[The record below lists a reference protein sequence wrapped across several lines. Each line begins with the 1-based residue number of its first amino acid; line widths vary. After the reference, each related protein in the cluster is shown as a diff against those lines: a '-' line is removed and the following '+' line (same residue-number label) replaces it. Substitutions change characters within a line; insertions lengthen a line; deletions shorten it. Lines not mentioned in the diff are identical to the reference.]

1 MLEKIIL
8 RNKKDDSWRI
18 FSSPLEVLCTHDL
31 NQVKDVLNEVQN
43 KVEKKKLIAAG
54 YLSYEAAPAF
64 DNAYSV
70 NEKGSLPLIC
80 FGLFKDYKIEKTLE
94 SQKLK
99 SAEAIEWEITTDRT
113 LYENHLKYIKD
124 QIKLGNTYQVNY
136 TLRKHSKTIT
146 NPYGFFLEKAQDA
159 PYAAFFDSDEHTI
172 ISMSP
177 ELFFKL
183 SGKSLIC
190 KPMKGTSKRGKTLHE
205 DIALME
211 ELKNSEKDKAEN
223 IMITDMLRNDMG
235 KISDTGS
242 VKVLSEFDIEKYP
255 TVWQM
260 TSSIESQTSASI
272 TGIFEALFP
281 CASVTGAPK
290 VSSMKIISEI
300 EDQPRE
306 IYTGAIGYIAPNN
319 EAQFSVP
326 IRTILSDKKACRS
339 VYGTGSGIVW
349 DSEVQKEWDEC
360 QNKSAI
366 LSANSQNFELFETM
380 RWDSSKRIFL
390 EKLHLDR
397 LKDSAEFY
405 NFKFHREKIN
415 DKLQDYL
422 KNPESESEKI
432 IRLFLAKDGEIRL
445 TSSAYKEQNKDK
457 SHYISLANR
466 PVNSEDLS
474 LYHKT
479 TNRSVYENAIGE
491 NQDCDDILL
500 WNEAGNITES
510 TISNV
515 IFKKDSEY
523 YTPPVSCG
531 LLSGTYRT
539 HLISQGHLKVR
550 IIPKAEIT
558 LYSEIYLINSVR
570 GKYPVKLI

>member
-18 FSSPLEVLCTHDL
+18 FSSPLEVLYTHDL
-31 NQVKDVLNEVQN
+31 NHVKDVLNEVQN

-94 SQKLK
+94 SQKLE
-99 SAEAIEWEITTDRT
+99 SAEVIEWEITTDRA

-136 TLRKHSKTIT
+136 TLRKHSNTIS
-146 NPYGFFLEKAQDA
+146 NPYDFFLEKAQDA
-159 PYAAFFDSDEHTI
+159 PYAALIDSDEHAI

-183 SGKSLIC
+183 SGDSLIC

-211 ELKNSEKDKAEN
+211 DLKNSEKDKAEN

-235 KISDTGS
+235 KISNTGS

-260 TSSIESQTSASI
+260 TSSIESKASASI

-300 EDQPRE
+300 EGQPRE

-349 DSEVQKEWDEC
+349 DSESQKEWDEC

-366 LSANSQNFELFETM
+366 LSASSQDFELFETM
-380 RWDSSKRIFL
+380 LWNSSKKIFL

-405 NFKFHREKIN
+405 NYKFHSEKIS

-422 KNPESESEKI
+422 KNMEPESEKV

-445 TSSAYKEQNKDK
+445 TTSAYKEQDKDK
-457 SHYISLANR
+457 PQFISLATR
-466 PVNSEDLS
+466 PVNSEDRS

-491 NQDCDDILL
+491 NPDCDDILL

-531 LLSGTYRT
+531 LLSGTYRA
-539 HLISQGHLKVR
+539 HLISQGHLKER
-550 IIPKAEIT
+550 IIPKAEIN

>member
-8 RNKKDDSWRI
+8 RNKKDDSWSI
-18 FSSPLEVLCTHDL
+18 FSSPLQVLFTHDL

-43 KVEKKKLIAAG
+43 KVEKKNLIAAG

-64 DNAYSV
+64 DNAYCV

-80 FGLFKDYKIEKTLE
+80 FGLFKNYKIEKTLE
-94 SQKLK
+94 SHSLE
-99 SAEAIEWEITTDRT
+99 SAEAIEWAITTDRT
-113 LYENHLKYIKD
+113 LYENYLQYIKD

-136 TLRKHSKTIT
+136 TLRKFTECIS
-146 NPYGFFLEKAQDA
+146 NPYSFFLEKAQDA
-159 PYAAFFDSDEHTI
+159 PYAAYIESNEHTI
-172 ISMSP
+172 ISASP

-183 SGKSLIC
+183 NGESLMC
-190 KPMKGTSKRGKTLHE
+190 KPMKGTSKRGKTLHD

-260 TSSIESQTSASI
+260 TSSIKSQTSTNI

-349 DSEVQKEWDEC
+349 DSESHKEWDEC

-366 LSANSQNFELFETM
+366 LSVNSQNFELFETM
-380 RWDSSKRIFL
+380 RWESSKRIFL

-405 NFKFHREKIN
+405 NFKFHHEKIN

-422 KNPESESEKI
+422 KNLESESERI
-432 IRLFLAKDGEIRL
+432 IRLFLAKDGDIRL
-445 TSSAYKEQNKDK
+445 TTSAYKKQNKDK
-457 SHYISLANR
+457 PQFISFAMR
-466 PVNSEDLS
+466 PINSEDRS

-491 NQDCDDILL
+491 NPVCDDILL
-500 WNEAGNITES
+500 WNEDGNITES

-515 IFKKDSEY
+515 IFKKDSKY
-523 YTPPVSCG
+523 YTPPISCG
-531 LLSGTYRT
+531 LLGGTYRT
-539 HLISQGHLKVR
+539 HLINQGHLEER
-550 IIPKAEIT
+550 IIPKTEIN

>member
-18 FSSPLEVLCTHDL
+18 FSSPLEVLYTHDL
-31 NQVKDVLNEVQN
+31 NHVKDVLNEVQN

-94 SQKLK
+94 SQKLE
-99 SAEAIEWEITTDRT
+99 SPEVIEWEIMTDRT

-136 TLRKHSKTIT
+136 TLRKHSNVIS

-159 PYAAFFDSDEHTI
+159 PYAAFIDSDEHAI

-183 SGKSLIC
+183 SGDSLIC
-190 KPMKGTSKRGKTLHE
+190 KPMKGTSKRGKNLHE

-235 KISDTGS
+235 KISKIGS

-272 TGIFEALFP
+272 AEIFEALFP

-300 EDQPRE
+300 EEQPRE

-349 DSEVQKEWDEC
+349 DSESQKEWDEC

-380 RWDSSKRIFL
+380 RWDSNKRIFL

-405 NFKFHREKIN
+405 NFKFHHEKIN

-422 KNPESESEKI
+422 KNLESESEKI

-457 SHYISLANR
+457 SHYISLAMQ

-531 LLSGTYRT
+531 LLSGTYRA
-539 HLISQGHLKVR
+539 HLISQGHLKER
-550 IIPKAEIT
+550 IIPKAEIN

>member
-18 FSSPLEVLCTHDL
+18 FSSPVEVLYTHDL
-31 NQVKDVLNEVQN
+31 QNVREVLNKVQN
-43 KVEKKKLIAAG
+43 KVEKKNLIAAG

-64 DNAYSV
+64 DSAYCV
-70 NEKGSLPLIC
+70 NKKGSLPLIC
-80 FGLFKDYKIEKTLE
+80 FGLFKDYKTEITLE
-94 SQKLK
+94 SNNHE
-99 SAEAIEWEITTDRT
+99 SAEAIEWEIATNQTH
-113 LYENHLKYIKD
+113 YETHLKYIKD

-136 TLRKHSKTIT
+136 TLRKHSKCIA
-146 NPYGFFLEKAQDA
+146 NPYGFFLEKVQDA
-159 PYAAFFDSDEHTI
+159 PYAAFIESDEHTI
-172 ISMSP
+172 ISTSP

-183 SGKSLIC
+183 SDESLIC
-190 KPMKGTSKRGKTLHE
+190 KPMKGTSKRGRTLKE
-205 DIALME
+205 DIALMK

-260 TSSIESQTSASI
+260 TSSVKSQTRASI
-272 TGIFEALFP
+272 TAIFEALFP

-326 IRTILSDKKACRS
+326 IRTILSNKKIDRS

-349 DSEVQKEWDEC
+349 DSEWEKEWDEC

-366 LSANSQNFELFETM
+366 LSVSHQNFELFETM
-380 RWDSSKRIFL
+380 RWDSNRGIFL
-390 EKLHLDR
+390 EELHLNR
-397 LKDSAEFY
+397 LKDSAEYY
-405 NFKFHREKIN
+405 NFKFSRKKIN
-415 DKLQDYL
+415 DKLHDYL
-422 KNPESESEKI
+422 KNLEPESEKI
-432 IRLFLAKDGEIRL
+432 IRLFLAKDGETRL
-445 TSSAYKEQNKDK
+445 TTSAYKEHNKDK
-457 SHYISLANR
+457 SQLISLAMQ
-466 PVNSEDLS
+466 PVDSDDLS

-479 TNRSVYENAIGE
+479 TIRGIYEDATGE
-491 NQDCDDILL
+491 NPDCDDVLL
-500 WNEAGNITES
+500 WNEDGHITES
-510 TISNV
+510 TISNI

-523 YTPPVSCG
+523 FTPPISCG
-531 LLSGTYRT
+531 LLGGTYRT
-539 HLISQGHLKVR
+539 HLINQGHLVER
-550 IIPKAEIT
+550 IIPKTEIN

>member
-18 FSSPLEVLCTHDL
+18 FSSPVEVLYTHEL
-31 NQVKDVLNEVQN
+31 QNVKEVLNKVQN
-43 KVEKKKLIAAG
+43 KVEKKNLIAAG

-64 DNAYSV
+64 DNAYCV
-70 NEKGSLPLIC
+70 NKKGNLPLIC
-80 FGLFKDYKIEKTLE
+80 FGLFKDYKTEITLE
-94 SQKLK
+94 SNNHE
-99 SAEAIEWEITTDRT
+99 SAEAIEWEIATNQTH
-113 LYENHLKYIKD
+113 YEIHLKYIKD

-136 TLRKHSKTIT
+136 TLRKHSKCIA
-146 NPYGFFLEKAQDA
+146 NPYGFFLEKVQDA
-159 PYAAFFDSDEHTI
+159 PYAAFIESDEHTI
-172 ISMSP
+172 ISTSP

-183 SGKSLIC
+183 SDESLIC
-190 KPMKGTSKRGKTLHE
+190 KPMKGTSKRGRTLKE
-205 DIALME
+205 DIALMK

-260 TSSIESQTSASI
+260 TSSVKSQTRASI
-272 TGIFEALFP
+272 TAIFEALFP

-326 IRTILSDKKACRS
+326 IRTILSNKRIDRS

-349 DSEVQKEWDEC
+349 DSEWEKEWDEC

-366 LSANSQNFELFETM
+366 LSVSHQNFELFETM
-380 RWDSSKRIFL
+380 RWDSNRGIFL
-390 EKLHLDR
+390 EELHLNR

-405 NFKFHREKIN
+405 NFKFSHEKIN
-415 DKLQDYL
+415 DKLHDYL
-422 KNPESESEKI
+422 KNLEPESEKI
-432 IRLFLAKDGEIRL
+432 IRLFLAKDGETRL
-445 TSSAYKEQNKDK
+445 TTSAYKEHNKDK
-457 SHYISLANR
+457 SQLISLAMQ
-466 PVNSEDLS
+466 PVDSDDLS

-479 TNRSVYENAIGE
+479 TIRGIYEDATGE
-491 NQDCDDILL
+491 NPDCDDVLL
-500 WNEAGNITES
+500 WNEDGHITES
-510 TISNV
+510 TISNI

-523 YTPPVSCG
+523 FTPPISCG
-531 LLSGTYRT
+531 LLGGTYRT
-539 HLISQGHLKVR
+539 HLINQGHLVER
-550 IIPKAEIT
+550 IIPKTEIN

>member
-18 FSSPLEVLCTHDL
+18 FSSPVEVLFTHDL
-31 NQVKDVLNEVQN
+31 QNVREVLNKVQN
-43 KVEKKKLIAAG
+43 KVEKKNLIAAG

-64 DNAYSV
+64 DSAYCV
-70 NEKGSLPLIC
+70 NKKGSLPLIC
-80 FGLFKDYKIEKTLE
+80 FGLFKDYKTEITLE
-94 SQKLK
+94 SNNHE
-99 SAEAIEWEITTDRT
+99 SAEAIEWEIATNQTH
-113 LYENHLKYIKD
+113 YEIHLKYIKD

-136 TLRKHSKTIT
+136 TLRKHSKCIA
-146 NPYGFFLEKAQDA
+146 NPYGFFLKKVQDA
-159 PYAAFFDSDEHTI
+159 PYAAFIESDEHTI
-172 ISMSP
+172 ISTSP
-177 ELFFKL
+177 ELFFEL
-183 SGKSLIC
+183 SDESLIC
-190 KPMKGTSKRGKTLHE
+190 KPMKGTSKRGRTLKE
-205 DIALME
+205 DIALMK

-260 TSSIESQTSASI
+260 TSSVKSQTRASI
-272 TGIFEALFP
+272 TAIFEALFP

-326 IRTILSDKKACRS
+326 IRTILSNKKIDRS

-349 DSEVQKEWDEC
+349 DSEWEKEWDEC

-366 LSANSQNFELFETM
+366 LSVSHQNFELFETM
-380 RWDSSKRIFL
+380 RWDSNRGIFL
-390 EKLHLDR
+390 EELHLNR

-405 NFKFHREKIN
+405 NFKFSRKKIN
-415 DKLQDYL
+415 DKLHDYL
-422 KNPESESEKI
+422 KNLEPESEKI
-432 IRLFLAKDGEIRL
+432 IRLFLAKDGETRL
-445 TSSAYKEQNKDK
+445 TTSAYKEHNKDK
-457 SHYISLANR
+457 YQLISLAMQ
-466 PVNSEDLS
+466 PVDSDDLS

-479 TNRSVYENAIGE
+479 TIRGIYEDATGE
-491 NQDCDDILL
+491 NPDCDDILL
-500 WNEAGNITES
+500 WNEDGHITES
-510 TISNV
+510 TISNI

-523 YTPPVSCG
+523 FTPPISCG
-531 LLSGTYRT
+531 LLGGTYRT
-539 HLISQGHLKVR
+539 HLINQGHLVER
-550 IIPKAEIT
+550 IIPKTEIN

>member
-18 FSSPLEVLCTHDL
+18 FSSPLEVLYTHDL
-31 NQVKDVLNEVQN
+31 NHVKDVLNEVQN
-43 KVEKKKLIAAG
+43 KVEQKKLIAAG

-94 SQKLK
+94 SQKLE

-113 LYENHLKYIKD
+113 LYESHLQYIKD

-136 TLRKHSKTIT
+136 TLRKHSNTISNT
-146 NPYGFFLEKAQDA
+146 YGFFLEKAQDA
-159 PYAAFFDSDEHTI
+159 PYAAFIDSDEHTI

-183 SGKSLIC
+183 SGESLIC

-260 TSSIESQTSASI
+260 TSSIESQASASI

-300 EDQPRE
+300 EGQPRE

-326 IRTILSDKKACRS
+326 IRTILSDKKSCRS

-349 DSEVQKEWDEC
+349 DSESQKEWDEC

-366 LSANSQNFELFETM
+366 LSASSQNFELFETM
-380 RWDSSKRIFL
+380 LWDSSKKIFL

-422 KNPESESEKI
+422 KNLESESEKI

-445 TSSAYKEQNKDK
+445 TTSAYKEQNKDK
-457 SHYISLANR
+457 YYYISLAMR
-466 PVNSEDLS
+466 PVDSEDLS

-479 TNRSVYENAIGE
+479 TNRSVYRNAIGE
-491 NQDCDDILL
+491 NPDCDDILL

-523 YTPPVSCG
+523 YTPLVSCG
-531 LLSGTYRT
+531 LLSGTYRA
-539 HLISQGHLKVR
+539 HLISQGHLKER
-550 IIPKAEIT
+550 IIPKAEIN

>member
-18 FSSPLEVLCTHDL
+18 FSSPVEVLYTHEL
-31 NQVKDVLNEVQN
+31 QNVREVLNKVQN
-43 KVEKKKLIAAG
+43 KVEKKNLIAAG

-64 DNAYSV
+64 DSAYCV
-70 NEKGSLPLIC
+70 NKKGSLPLIC
-80 FGLFKDYKIEKTLE
+80 FGLFKDYKTEITLE
-94 SQKLK
+94 SNNHE
-99 SAEAIEWEITTDRT
+99 SAEAIEWEIATNQTH
-113 LYENHLKYIKD
+113 YETHLKYIKD

-136 TLRKHSKTIT
+136 TLRKHSKCIA
-146 NPYGFFLEKAQDA
+146 NPYGFFLEKVQDA
-159 PYAAFFDSDEHTI
+159 PYAAFIESDEHTI
-172 ISMSP
+172 ISTSP
-177 ELFFKL
+177 ELFFEL
-183 SGKSLIC
+183 SDESLIC
-190 KPMKGTSKRGKTLHE
+190 KPMKGTSKRGRTLKE
-205 DIALME
+205 DIALMK

-260 TSSIESQTSASI
+260 TSSVKSQTRASI
-272 TGIFEALFP
+272 TAIFEALFP

-326 IRTILSDKKACRS
+326 IRTILSNKKIDRS

-349 DSEVQKEWDEC
+349 DSEWEKEWDEC

-366 LSANSQNFELFETM
+366 LSVSHQNFELFETM
-380 RWDSSKRIFL
+380 RWDSNRGIFL
-390 EKLHLDR
+390 EELHLNR

-405 NFKFHREKIN
+405 SFKFSHEKIN
-415 DKLQDYL
+415 DKLHDYL
-422 KNPESESEKI
+422 KNLEPESEKI
-432 IRLFLAKDGEIRL
+432 IRLFLAKDGETRL
-445 TSSAYKEQNKDK
+445 TTSAYKEHNKDK
-457 SHYISLANR
+457 SQLISLAMQ
-466 PVNSEDLS
+466 PVDSDDLS

-479 TNRSVYENAIGE
+479 TIRGIYEDATGE
-491 NQDCDDILL
+491 NPDCDDVLL
-500 WNEAGNITES
+500 WNEDGHITES
-510 TISNV
+510 TISNI

-523 YTPPVSCG
+523 FTPPISCG
-531 LLSGTYRT
+531 LLGGTYRT
-539 HLISQGHLKVR
+539 HLINQGHLVER
-550 IIPKAEIT
+550 IIPKTEIN

>member
-18 FSSPLEVLCTHDL
+18 FSSPVEVLYTHDL
-31 NQVKDVLNEVQN
+31 QNVREVLNKVQN
-43 KVEKKKLIAAG
+43 KVEKKNLIAAG

-64 DNAYSV
+64 DNAYCV
-70 NEKGSLPLIC
+70 NKKGSLPLIC
-80 FGLFKDYKIEKTLE
+80 FGLFKDYKTEITLE
-94 SQKLK
+94 SNNHE
-99 SAEAIEWEITTDRT
+99 SAEAIEWEIATNQTH
-113 LYENHLKYIKD
+113 YETHLKYIKD

-136 TLRKHSKTIT
+136 TLRKHSKCIA
-146 NPYGFFLEKAQDA
+146 NPYGFFLEKVQDA
-159 PYAAFFDSDEHTI
+159 PYAAFIESDEHTI
-172 ISMSP
+172 ISTSP

-183 SGKSLIC
+183 SDESLIC
-190 KPMKGTSKRGKTLHE
+190 KPMKGTSKRGRTLKE
-205 DIALME
+205 DIALMK

-260 TSSIESQTSASI
+260 TSSVKSQTRASI
-272 TGIFEALFP
+272 TAIFEALFP

-326 IRTILSDKKACRS
+326 IRTILSNKKIDRS

-349 DSEVQKEWDEC
+349 DSEWEKEWDEC

-366 LSANSQNFELFETM
+366 LSVSHQNFELFETM
-380 RWDSSKRIFL
+380 RWDSNRGIFL
-390 EKLHLDR
+390 EELHLNR

-405 NFKFHREKIN
+405 NFKFSHEKIN
-415 DKLQDYL
+415 DKLHDYL
-422 KNPESESEKI
+422 KNLEPESEKI
-432 IRLFLAKDGEIRL
+432 IRLFLAKDGETRL
-445 TSSAYKEQNKDK
+445 TTSAYKEHNKDK
-457 SHYISLANR
+457 SQLISLAMQ
-466 PVNSEDLS
+466 PVDSDDLS

-479 TNRSVYENAIGE
+479 TIRGIYEDATGE
-491 NQDCDDILL
+491 NPDCDDVLL
-500 WNEAGNITES
+500 WNEDGHITES
-510 TISNV
+510 TISNI

-523 YTPPVSCG
+523 FTPPISCG
-531 LLSGTYRT
+531 LLGGTYRT
-539 HLISQGHLKVR
+539 HLINQGHLVER
-550 IIPKAEIT
+550 IIPKTEIN

>member
-18 FSSPLEVLCTHDL
+18 FSSPVEVLYTHDL
-31 NQVKDVLNEVQN
+31 QNVREVLNKVQN
-43 KVEKKKLIAAG
+43 KVEKKNLIAAG

-64 DNAYSV
+64 DNAYCV
-70 NEKGSLPLIC
+70 NKKGNLPLIC
-80 FGLFKDYKIEKTLE
+80 FGLFKDYKTEITLE
-94 SQKLK
+94 SNNHE
-99 SAEAIEWEITTDRT
+99 SAEAIEWEIATNQTH
-113 LYENHLKYIKD
+113 YEIHLKYIKD

-136 TLRKHSKTIT
+136 TLRKHSKCIA
-146 NPYGFFLEKAQDA
+146 NPYGFFLEKVQDA
-159 PYAAFFDSDEHTI
+159 PYAAFIESDEHTI
-172 ISMSP
+172 ISTSP
-177 ELFFKL
+177 ELFFEL
-183 SGKSLIC
+183 SDESLIC
-190 KPMKGTSKRGKTLHE
+190 KPMKGTSKRGRTLKE
-205 DIALME
+205 DIALMK

-260 TSSIESQTSASI
+260 TSSVKSQTRASI
-272 TGIFEALFP
+272 TAIFEALFP

-326 IRTILSDKKACRS
+326 IRTILSNKKIDRS

-349 DSEVQKEWDEC
+349 DSEWEKEWDEC

-366 LSANSQNFELFETM
+366 LSVSHQNFELFETM
-380 RWDSSKRIFL
+380 RWDSNRGIFL
-390 EKLHLDR
+390 EELHLNR

-405 NFKFHREKIN
+405 NFKFSHEKIN
-415 DKLQDYL
+415 DKLHDYL
-422 KNPESESEKI
+422 KNLEPESEKI
-432 IRLFLAKDGEIRL
+432 IRLFLAKDGETRL
-445 TSSAYKEQNKDK
+445 TTSAYKEHNKDK
-457 SHYISLANR
+457 SQLISLAMQ
-466 PVNSEDLS
+466 PVDSDDLS

-479 TNRSVYENAIGE
+479 TIRGIYEDATGE
-491 NQDCDDILL
+491 NPDCDDVLL
-500 WNEAGNITES
+500 WNEDGHITES
-510 TISNV
+510 TISNI

-523 YTPPVSCG
+523 FTPPISCG
-531 LLSGTYRT
+531 LLGGTYRT
-539 HLISQGHLKVR
+539 HLINQGHLVER
-550 IIPKAEIT
+550 IIPKTEIN

>member
-18 FSSPLEVLCTHDL
+18 FSSPVEVLYTHEL
-31 NQVKDVLNEVQN
+31 QNVREVLNKVQN
-43 KVEKKKLIAAG
+43 KVEKKNLIAAG

-64 DNAYSV
+64 DNAYCV
-70 NEKGSLPLIC
+70 NKKGNLPLIC
-80 FGLFKDYKIEKTLE
+80 FGLFKDYKTEITLE
-94 SQKLK
+94 SNNHE
-99 SAEAIEWEITTDRT
+99 SAEAIEWEIATNQTH
-113 LYENHLKYIKD
+113 YETHLKYIKD

-136 TLRKHSKTIT
+136 TLRKHSKCIA
-146 NPYGFFLEKAQDA
+146 NPYGFFLEKVQDA
-159 PYAAFFDSDEHTI
+159 PYAAFIESDEHTI
-172 ISMSP
+172 ISTSP
-177 ELFFKL
+177 ELFFEL
-183 SGKSLIC
+183 SDESLIC
-190 KPMKGTSKRGKTLHE
+190 KPMKGTSKRGRTLKE
-205 DIALME
+205 DIALMK

-260 TSSIESQTSASI
+260 TSSVKSQTRASI
-272 TGIFEALFP
+272 TAIFEALFP

-326 IRTILSDKKACRS
+326 IRTILSNKKIDRS

-349 DSEVQKEWDEC
+349 DSEWEKEWDEC

-366 LSANSQNFELFETM
+366 LSVSHQNFELFETM
-380 RWDSSKRIFL
+380 RWDSNRGIFL
-390 EKLHLDR
+390 EELHLNR

-405 NFKFHREKIN
+405 NFKFSRKKIN
-415 DKLQDYL
+415 DKLHDYL
-422 KNPESESEKI
+422 KNLEPESEKI
-432 IRLFLAKDGEIRL
+432 IRLFLAKDGETRL
-445 TSSAYKEQNKDK
+445 TTSAYKEHNKDK
-457 SHYISLANR
+457 THLISLAIQ
-466 PVNSEDLS
+466 PVDSDDLS

-479 TNRSVYENAIGE
+479 TIRGIYEDATGE
-491 NQDCDDILL
+491 NPDCDDILL
-500 WNEAGNITES
+500 WNEDGHITES
-510 TISNV
+510 TISNI

-523 YTPPVSCG
+523 FTPPISCG
-531 LLSGTYRT
+531 LLGGTYRT
-539 HLISQGHLKVR
+539 HLINQGHLVER
-550 IIPKAEIT
+550 IIPKTEIN

>member
-18 FSSPLEVLCTHDL
+18 FSSPVEVLYTHDL
-31 NQVKDVLNEVQN
+31 QNVREVLNKVQN
-43 KVEKKKLIAAG
+43 KVEKKNLIAAG

-64 DNAYSV
+64 DSAYCV
-70 NEKGSLPLIC
+70 NKKGSLPLIC
-80 FGLFKDYKIEKTLE
+80 FGLFKDYKTEITLE
-94 SQKLK
+94 SNNHE
-99 SAEAIEWEITTDRT
+99 SAEAIEWEIATNQTH
-113 LYENHLKYIKD
+113 YETHLKYIKD

-136 TLRKHSKTIT
+136 TLRKHSKCIA
-146 NPYGFFLEKAQDA
+146 NPYGFFLEKVQDA
-159 PYAAFFDSDEHTI
+159 PYAAFIESDEHTI
-172 ISMSP
+172 ISTSP
-177 ELFFKL
+177 ELFFEL
-183 SGKSLIC
+183 SDESLIC
-190 KPMKGTSKRGKTLHE
+190 KPMKGTSKRGRTLKE
-205 DIALME
+205 DIALMK

-260 TSSIESQTSASI
+260 TSSVKSQTRASI
-272 TGIFEALFP
+272 TAIFEALFP

-326 IRTILSDKKACRS
+326 IRTILSNKKIDRS

-349 DSEVQKEWDEC
+349 DSEWEKEWDEC

-366 LSANSQNFELFETM
+366 LSVSHQNFELFETM
-380 RWDSSKRIFL
+380 RWDSNRGIFL
-390 EKLHLDR
+390 EELHLNR

-405 NFKFHREKIN
+405 NFKFSHEKIN
-415 DKLQDYL
+415 DKLHDYL
-422 KNPESESEKI
+422 KNLEPESEKI
-432 IRLFLAKDGEIRL
+432 IRLFLAKDGETRL
-445 TSSAYKEQNKDK
+445 TTSAYKEHNKDK
-457 SHYISLANR
+457 SQLISLAMQ
-466 PVNSEDLS
+466 PVDSDDLS

-479 TNRSVYENAIGE
+479 TIRGIYEDATGE
-491 NQDCDDILL
+491 NPDCDDVLL
-500 WNEAGNITES
+500 WNEDGHITES
-510 TISNV
+510 TISNI

-523 YTPPVSCG
+523 FTPPISCG
-531 LLSGTYRT
+531 LLGGTYRT
-539 HLISQGHLKVR
+539 HLINQGHLVER
-550 IIPKAEIT
+550 IIPKTEIN

>member
-18 FSSPLEVLCTHDL
+18 FSSPVEVLYTHDL
-31 NQVKDVLNEVQN
+31 QNVREVLNKVQN
-43 KVEKKKLIAAG
+43 KVEKKNLIAAG

-64 DNAYSV
+64 DNAYCV
-70 NEKGSLPLIC
+70 NKKGNLPLIC
-80 FGLFKDYKIEKTLE
+80 FGLFKDYKTEITLE
-94 SQKLK
+94 SNNHE
-99 SAEAIEWEITTDRT
+99 SAEAIEWEIATNQTH
-113 LYENHLKYIKD
+113 YETHLKYIKD

-136 TLRKHSKTIT
+136 TLRKHSKCIA
-146 NPYGFFLEKAQDA
+146 NPYGFFLEKVQDA
-159 PYAAFFDSDEHTI
+159 PYAAFIESDEHTI
-172 ISMSP
+172 ISTSP
-177 ELFFKL
+177 ELFFEL
-183 SGKSLIC
+183 SDESLKC
-190 KPMKGTSKRGKTLHE
+190 KPMKGTSKRGRTLNE
-205 DIALME
+205 DIALMK

-260 TSSIESQTSASI
+260 TSSVKSQTRASI
-272 TGIFEALFP
+272 TAIFEALFP

-326 IRTILSDKKACRS
+326 IRTILSNKRIDRS

-349 DSEVQKEWDEC
+349 DSEWEKEWDEC

-366 LSANSQNFELFETM
+366 LSVSHQNFELFETM
-380 RWDSSKRIFL
+380 RWDSNRGIFL
-390 EKLHLDR
+390 EELHLNR

-405 NFKFHREKIN
+405 NFKFSHEKIN
-415 DKLQDYL
+415 DKLHDYL
-422 KNPESESEKI
+422 KNLEPESEKI
-432 IRLFLAKDGEIRL
+432 IRLFLAKDGETRL
-445 TSSAYKEQNKDK
+445 TTSAYKEHNKDK
-457 SHYISLANR
+457 SQLISLAMQ
-466 PVNSEDLS
+466 PVDSDDLS

-479 TNRSVYENAIGE
+479 TIRGIYEDATGE
-491 NQDCDDILL
+491 NPDCDDVLL
-500 WNEAGNITES
+500 WNEDGHITES
-510 TISNV
+510 TISNI

-523 YTPPVSCG
+523 FTPPISCG
-531 LLSGTYRT
+531 LLGGTYRT
-539 HLISQGHLKVR
+539 HLINQGHLVER
-550 IIPKAEIT
+550 IIPKTEIN

>member
-8 RNKKDDSWRI
+8 RNKKDDSWSI
-18 FSSPLEVLCTHDL
+18 FSSPLQVLFTHDL

-43 KVEKKKLIAAG
+43 KVEKKNLIAAG

-64 DNAYSV
+64 DNAYCV

-80 FGLFKDYKIEKTLE
+80 FGLFKNYKIEKTLE
-94 SQKLK
+94 SHSLE
-99 SAEAIEWEITTDRT
+99 SAEAIEWAITTDRT
-113 LYENHLKYIKD
+113 LYENYLQYIKD

-136 TLRKHSKTIT
+136 TLRKFTECIS
-146 NPYGFFLEKAQDA
+146 NPYSFFLEKAQDA
-159 PYAAFFDSDEHTI
+159 PYAAYIESNEHTI
-172 ISMSP
+172 ISASP

-183 SGKSLIC
+183 NGESLMC
-190 KPMKGTSKRGKTLHE
+190 KPMKGTSKRGKTLHD

-260 TSSIESQTSASI
+260 TSSIKSQTSTNI

-349 DSEVQKEWDEC
+349 DSESHKEWDEC

-380 RWDSSKRIFL
+380 RWESSKRIFL

-405 NFKFHREKIN
+405 NFKFHHEKIN

-422 KNPESESEKI
+422 KNLESESERI
-432 IRLFLAKDGEIRL
+432 IRLFLAKDGDIRL
-445 TSSAYKEQNKDK
+445 TTSAYKKQNKDK
-457 SHYISLANR
+457 PQFISFAMR
-466 PVNSEDLS
+466 PINSEDRS

-491 NQDCDDILL
+491 NPVCDDILL
-500 WNEAGNITES
+500 WNEDGNITES

-515 IFKKDSEY
+515 IFKKDSKY
-523 YTPPVSCG
+523 YTPPISCG
-531 LLSGTYRT
+531 LLGGTYRT
-539 HLISQGHLKVR
+539 HLINQGHLEER
-550 IIPKAEIT
+550 IIPKTEIN

>member
-18 FSSPLEVLCTHDL
+18 FSSPVEVLYTHEL
-31 NQVKDVLNEVQN
+31 QNVREVLNKVQN
-43 KVEKKKLIAAG
+43 KVEKKNLIAAG

-64 DNAYSV
+64 DNAYCV
-70 NEKGSLPLIC
+70 NKKGNLPLIC
-80 FGLFKDYKIEKTLE
+80 FGLFKDYKTEITLE
-94 SQKLK
+94 SNNHE
-99 SAEAIEWEITTDRT
+99 SAEAIEWEIATNQTH
-113 LYENHLKYIKD
+113 YETHLKYIKD

-136 TLRKHSKTIT
+136 TLRKHSKCIA
-146 NPYGFFLEKAQDA
+146 NPYGFFLEKVQDA
-159 PYAAFFDSDEHTI
+159 PYAAFIESDEHTI
-172 ISMSP
+172 ISTSP

-183 SGKSLIC
+183 SDESLIC
-190 KPMKGTSKRGKTLHE
+190 KPMKGTSKRGRTLNE
-205 DIALME
+205 DIALMK

-260 TSSIESQTSASI
+260 TSSVKSQTRASI
-272 TGIFEALFP
+272 TAIFEALFP

-326 IRTILSDKKACRS
+326 IRTILSNKKIDRS

-349 DSEVQKEWDEC
+349 DSEWEKEWDEC

-366 LSANSQNFELFETM
+366 LSVSHQNFELFETM
-380 RWDSSKRIFL
+380 RWDSNRGIFL
-390 EKLHLDR
+390 EELHLNR

-405 NFKFHREKIN
+405 NFKFSRKKIN
-415 DKLQDYL
+415 DKLHDYL
-422 KNPESESEKI
+422 KNLEPESEKI
-432 IRLFLAKDGEIRL
+432 IRLFLAKDGETRL
-445 TSSAYKEQNKDK
+445 TTSAYKEHNKDK
-457 SHYISLANR
+457 YQLISLAMQ
-466 PVNSEDLS
+466 PVDSDDLS

-479 TNRSVYENAIGE
+479 TIRGIYEDATGE
-491 NQDCDDILL
+491 NPDCDDVLL
-500 WNEAGNITES
+500 WNEDGHITES
-510 TISNV
+510 TISNI

-523 YTPPVSCG
+523 FTPPISCG
-531 LLSGTYRT
+531 LLGGTYRT
-539 HLISQGHLKVR
+539 HLINQGHLVER
-550 IIPKAEIT
+550 IIPKTEIN

>member
-18 FSSPLEVLCTHDL
+18 FSSPVEVLYTHDL
-31 NQVKDVLNEVQN
+31 QNVREVLNKVQN
-43 KVEKKKLIAAG
+43 KVEKKNLIAAG

-64 DNAYSV
+64 DSAYCV
-70 NEKGSLPLIC
+70 NKKGSLPLIC
-80 FGLFKDYKIEKTLE
+80 FGLFKDYKTEITLE
-94 SQKLK
+94 SNNHE
-99 SAEAIEWEITTDRT
+99 SAEAIEWEIATNQTH
-113 LYENHLKYIKD
+113 YETHLKYIKD

-136 TLRKHSKTIT
+136 TLRKHSSCIA
-146 NPYGFFLEKAQDA
+146 NPYGLFLEKIQDA
-159 PYAAFFDSDEHTI
+159 PYAAFIESDEHTI
-172 ISMSP
+172 ISTSP

-183 SGKSLIC
+183 SDESLIC
-190 KPMKGTSKRGKTLHE
+190 KPMKGTSKRGRTLKE
-205 DIALME
+205 DIALMK

-260 TSSIESQTSASI
+260 TSSVKSQTRASI
-272 TGIFEALFP
+272 TAIFEALFP

-326 IRTILSDKKACRS
+326 IRTILSNKKIDRS

-349 DSEVQKEWDEC
+349 DSEWEKEWDEC

-366 LSANSQNFELFETM
+366 LSVSHQNFELFETM
-380 RWDSSKRIFL
+380 RWDSNRGIFL
-390 EKLHLDR
+390 EELHLNR

-405 NFKFHREKIN
+405 NFKFSHEKIN
-415 DKLQDYL
+415 DKLHDYL
-422 KNPESESEKI
+422 KNLEPESEKI

-445 TSSAYKEQNKDK
+445 TTSAYKEHNKDK
-457 SHYISLANR
+457 SQLISLAMQ
-466 PVNSEDLS
+466 PVDSDDLS

-479 TNRSVYENAIGE
+479 TIRGIYEDATGE
-491 NQDCDDILL
+491 NPDCDDVLL
-500 WNEAGNITES
+500 WNEDGHITES
-510 TISNV
+510 TISNI

-523 YTPPVSCG
+523 FTPPISCG
-531 LLSGTYRT
+531 LLGGTYRT
-539 HLISQGHLKVR
+539 HLINQGHLVER
-550 IIPKAEIT
+550 IIPKTEIN

>member
-18 FSSPLEVLCTHDL
+18 FSSPVEVLYTHDL
-31 NQVKDVLNEVQN
+31 QNVREVLNKVQN
-43 KVEKKKLIAAG
+43 KVEKKNLIAAG

-64 DNAYSV
+64 DNAYCV
-70 NEKGSLPLIC
+70 NKKGNLPLIC
-80 FGLFKDYKIEKTLE
+80 FGLFKDYKTEITLE
-94 SQKLK
+94 SNNHE
-99 SAEAIEWEITTDRT
+99 SAEAIEWEIATNQTH
-113 LYENHLKYIKD
+113 YEIHLKYIKD

-136 TLRKHSKTIT
+136 TLRKHSKCIA
-146 NPYGFFLEKAQDA
+146 NPYGFFLEKVQDA
-159 PYAAFFDSDEHTI
+159 PYAAFIDSDEHTI
-172 ISMSP
+172 ISTSP

-183 SGKSLIC
+183 SDESLIC
-190 KPMKGTSKRGKTLHE
+190 KPMKGTSKRGRTLKE
-205 DIALME
+205 DIALMK

-260 TSSIESQTSASI
+260 TSSVKSQTRASI
-272 TGIFEALFP
+272 TAIFEALFP

-326 IRTILSDKKACRS
+326 IRTILSNKKIDRS

-349 DSEVQKEWDEC
+349 DSEWEKEWDEC

-366 LSANSQNFELFETM
+366 LSVSHQNFELFETM
-380 RWDSSKRIFL
+380 RWDSNRGIFL
-390 EKLHLDR
+390 EELHLNR

-405 NFKFHREKIN
+405 NFKFSRKKIN
-415 DKLQDYL
+415 DKLHDYL
-422 KNPESESEKI
+422 KNLEPESEKI
-432 IRLFLAKDGEIRL
+432 IRLFLAKDGETRL
-445 TSSAYKEQNKDK
+445 TTSAYKEHNKDK
-457 SHYISLANR
+457 SQLISLAMQ
-466 PVNSEDLS
+466 PVDSDDLS

-479 TNRSVYENAIGE
+479 TIRGIYEDATGE
-491 NQDCDDILL
+491 NPDCDDVLL
-500 WNEAGNITES
+500 WNEDGHITES
-510 TISNV
+510 TISNI

-523 YTPPVSCG
+523 FTPPISCG
-531 LLSGTYRT
+531 LLGGTYRT
-539 HLISQGHLKVR
+539 HLINQGHLVER
-550 IIPKAEIT
+550 IIPKTEIN

>member
-18 FSSPLEVLCTHDL
+18 FSSPVEVLYTHDL
-31 NQVKDVLNEVQN
+31 QNVREVLNKVQN
-43 KVEKKKLIAAG
+43 KVEKKNLIAAG

-64 DNAYSV
+64 DNAYCV
-70 NEKGSLPLIC
+70 NKKGNLPLIC
-80 FGLFKDYKIEKTLE
+80 FGLFKDYKTEITLE
-94 SQKLK
+94 SNNHE
-99 SAEAIEWEITTDRT
+99 SAEAIEWEIATNQTH
-113 LYENHLKYIKD
+113 YETHLKYIKD

-136 TLRKHSKTIT
+136 TLRKHSKCIA
-146 NPYGFFLEKAQDA
+146 NPYGFFLEKVQDA
-159 PYAAFFDSDEHTI
+159 PYAAFIESDEHTI
-172 ISMSP
+172 ISTSP

-183 SGKSLIC
+183 SDESLIC
-190 KPMKGTSKRGKTLHE
+190 KPMKGTSKRGRTLKE
-205 DIALME
+205 DIALMK

-260 TSSIESQTSASI
+260 TSSVKSQTRASI
-272 TGIFEALFP
+272 TAIFEALFP

-326 IRTILSDKKACRS
+326 IRTILSNKKIDRS

-349 DSEVQKEWDEC
+349 DSEWEKEWDEC

-366 LSANSQNFELFETM
+366 LSVSHQNFELFETM
-380 RWDSSKRIFL
+380 RWDSNRGIFL
-390 EKLHLDR
+390 EELHLNR

-405 NFKFHREKIN
+405 NFKFSHEKIN
-415 DKLQDYL
+415 DKLHDYL
-422 KNPESESEKI
+422 KNLEPESEKI
-432 IRLFLAKDGEIRL
+432 IRLFLAKDGETRL
-445 TSSAYKEQNKDK
+445 TTSAYKEHNKDK
-457 SHYISLANR
+457 SQLISLAMQ
-466 PVNSEDLS
+466 PVDSDDLS

-479 TNRSVYENAIGE
+479 TIRGIYEDATGE
-491 NQDCDDILL
+491 NPDCDDVLL
-500 WNEAGNITES
+500 WNEDGHITES
-510 TISNV
+510 TISNI

-523 YTPPVSCG
+523 FTPPISCG
-531 LLSGTYRT
+531 LLGGTYRT
-539 HLISQGHLKVR
+539 HLINQGHLVER
-550 IIPKAEIT
+550 IIPKTEIN

>member
-18 FSSPLEVLCTHDL
+18 FSSPVEVLYTHDL
-31 NQVKDVLNEVQN
+31 QNVREVLNKVQN
-43 KVEKKKLIAAG
+43 KVEKKNLIAAG

-64 DNAYSV
+64 DNAYCV
-70 NEKGSLPLIC
+70 NKKGNLPLIC
-80 FGLFKDYKIEKTLE
+80 FGLFKDYKTEITLE
-94 SQKLK
+94 SNNHE
-99 SAEAIEWEITTDRT
+99 SAEAIEWEIATNQTH
-113 LYENHLKYIKD
+113 YETHLKYIKD

-136 TLRKHSKTIT
+136 TLRKHSKCIA
-146 NPYGFFLEKAQDA
+146 NPYGFFLEKVQDA
-159 PYAAFFDSDEHTI
+159 PYAAFIESDEHTI
-172 ISMSP
+172 ISTSP
-177 ELFFKL
+177 ELFFEL
-183 SGKSLIC
+183 SDESLIC
-190 KPMKGTSKRGKTLHE
+190 KPMKGTSKRGRTLNE
-205 DIALME
+205 DIALMK

-260 TSSIESQTSASI
+260 TSSVKSQTRASI
-272 TGIFEALFP
+272 TAIFEALFP

-326 IRTILSDKKACRS
+326 IRTILSNKKIDRS

-349 DSEVQKEWDEC
+349 DSEWEKEWDEC

-366 LSANSQNFELFETM
+366 LSVSHQNFELFETM
-380 RWDSSKRIFL
+380 RWDSNRGIFL
-390 EKLHLDR
+390 EELHLNR

-405 NFKFHREKIN
+405 NFKFSHEKIN
-415 DKLQDYL
+415 DKLHDYL
-422 KNPESESEKI
+422 KNLEPESEKI
-432 IRLFLAKDGEIRL
+432 IRLFLAKDGETRL
-445 TSSAYKEQNKDK
+445 TTSAYKEHNKDK
-457 SHYISLANR
+457 SQLISLAMQ
-466 PVNSEDLS
+466 PVDSDDLS

-479 TNRSVYENAIGE
+479 TIRGIYEDATGE
-491 NQDCDDILL
+491 NPDCDDVLL
-500 WNEAGNITES
+500 WNEDGHITES
-510 TISNV
+510 TISNI

-523 YTPPVSCG
+523 FTPPISCG
-531 LLSGTYRT
+531 LLGGTYRT
-539 HLISQGHLKVR
+539 HLINQGHLVER
-550 IIPKAEIT
+550 IIPKTEIN

>member
-18 FSSPLEVLCTHDL
+18 FSSPVEVLFTHDL
-31 NQVKDVLNEVQN
+31 QNVREVLNKVQN
-43 KVEKKKLIAAG
+43 KVEKKNLIAAG

-64 DNAYSV
+64 DSAYCV
-70 NEKGSLPLIC
+70 NKKGSLPLIC
-80 FGLFKDYKIEKTLE
+80 FGLFKDYKTEITLE
-94 SQKLK
+94 SNNHE
-99 SAEAIEWEITTDRT
+99 SAEAIEWEIATNQTH
-113 LYENHLKYIKD
+113 YETHLKYIKD

-136 TLRKHSKTIT
+136 TLRKHSKCIA
-146 NPYGFFLEKAQDA
+146 NPYGFFLEKVQDA
-159 PYAAFFDSDEHTI
+159 PYAAFIESDEHTI
-172 ISMSP
+172 ISTSP

-183 SGKSLIC
+183 SDESLMC
-190 KPMKGTSKRGKTLHE
+190 KPMKGTSKRGRTLKE
-205 DIALME
+205 DIALMK

-260 TSSIESQTSASI
+260 TSSVKSQTRASI
-272 TGIFEALFP
+272 TAIFEALFP

-326 IRTILSDKKACRS
+326 IRTILSNKKIDRS

-349 DSEVQKEWDEC
+349 DSEWEKEWDEC

-366 LSANSQNFELFETM
+366 LSVSHQNFELFETM
-380 RWDSSKRIFL
+380 RWDSNRGIFL
-390 EKLHLDR
+390 EELHLNR
-397 LKDSAEFY
+397 LKDSAEYY
-405 NFKFHREKIN
+405 NFKFSRKKIN
-415 DKLQDYL
+415 DKLHDYL
-422 KNPESESEKI
+422 KNLEPESEKI
-432 IRLFLAKDGEIRL
+432 IRLFLAKDGETRL
-445 TSSAYKEQNKDK
+445 TTSAYKEHNKDK
-457 SHYISLANR
+457 SQLISLAMQ
-466 PVNSEDLS
+466 PVDSDDLS

-479 TNRSVYENAIGE
+479 TIRGIYEDATGE
-491 NQDCDDILL
+491 NPDCDDILL
-500 WNEAGNITES
+500 WNEDGHITES
-510 TISNV
+510 TISNI

-523 YTPPVSCG
+523 FTPPISCG
-531 LLSGTYRT
+531 LLGGTYRT
-539 HLISQGHLKVR
+539 HLINQGHLVER
-550 IIPKAEIT
+550 IIPKTEIN

>member
-18 FSSPLEVLCTHDL
+18 FSSPVEVLYTHDL
-31 NQVKDVLNEVQN
+31 QNVREVLNKVQN
-43 KVEKKKLIAAG
+43 KVEKKNLIAAG

-64 DNAYSV
+64 DNAYCV
-70 NEKGSLPLIC
+70 NKKGNLPLIC
-80 FGLFKDYKIEKTLE
+80 FGLFKDYKTEITLE
-94 SQKLK
+94 SNNHE
-99 SAEAIEWEITTDRT
+99 SAEAIEWEIATNQTH
-113 LYENHLKYIKD
+113 YETHLKYIKD

-136 TLRKHSKTIT
+136 TLRKHSKCIA
-146 NPYGFFLEKAQDA
+146 NPYGFFLEKVQDA
-159 PYAAFFDSDEHTI
+159 PYAAFIESDEHTI
-172 ISMSP
+172 ISTSP

-183 SGKSLIC
+183 SDESLIC
-190 KPMKGTSKRGKTLHE
+190 KPMKGTSKRGRTLKE
-205 DIALME
+205 DIALMK

-260 TSSIESQTSASI
+260 TSSVKSQTRASI
-272 TGIFEALFP
+272 TAIFEALFP

-326 IRTILSDKKACRS
+326 IRTILSNKKIDRS

-349 DSEVQKEWDEC
+349 DSEWEKEWDEC

-366 LSANSQNFELFETM
+366 LSVSHQNFELFETM
-380 RWDSSKRIFL
+380 RWDSNRGIFL
-390 EKLHLDR
+390 EELHLNR

-405 NFKFHREKIN
+405 NFKFSHEKIN
-415 DKLQDYL
+415 DKLHDYL
-422 KNPESESEKI
+422 KNLEPESEKI
-432 IRLFLAKDGEIRL
+432 IRLFLAKDGETRL
-445 TSSAYKEQNKDK
+445 TTSAYKEHNKSK
-457 SHYISLANR
+457 PHLISLAIQ
-466 PVNSEDLS
+466 PVDSDDLS

-479 TNRSVYENAIGE
+479 TIRGIYEDATGE
-491 NQDCDDILL
+491 NPDCDDVLL
-500 WNEAGNITES
+500 WNEDGHITES
-510 TISNV
+510 TISNI

-523 YTPPVSCG
+523 FTPPISCG
-531 LLSGTYRT
+531 LLGGTYRT
-539 HLISQGHLKVR
+539 HLINQGHLVER
-550 IIPKAEIT
+550 IIPKTEIN

>member
-18 FSSPLEVLCTHDL
+18 FSSPVEVLYTHDL
-31 NQVKDVLNEVQN
+31 NHVKNVLNEVQD

-64 DNAYSV
+64 DNAYRV

-80 FGLFKDYKIEKTLE
+80 FGLFKDYKIEKILE
-94 SQKLK
+94 SQKLE
-99 SAEAIEWEITTDRT
+99 SAEAIEWEVTTDRT
-113 LYENHLKYIKD
+113 LYESHLKYIKD

-136 TLRKHSKTIT
+136 TLRKHSNTIS
-146 NPYGFFLEKAQDA
+146 NPYDFFLEKAQDA
-159 PYAAFFDSDEHTI
+159 PYAAFIDSDEHTI

-183 SGKSLIC
+183 SGDSLIC

-205 DIALME
+205 DIVLME
-211 ELKNSEKDKAEN
+211 DLKNSEKDQAEN

-235 KISDTGS
+235 KISNTGS

-260 TSSIESQTSASI
+260 TSSIESQANASI

-326 IRTILSDKKACRS
+326 IRTILSDKKAHRS

-349 DSEVQKEWDEC
+349 DSEIQKEWDEC

-366 LSANSQNFELFETM
+366 LSAGSQDFELFETM
-380 RWDSSKRIFL
+380 RWNSSKKIFL

-405 NFKFHREKIN
+405 DYKFHHEKISN
-415 DKLQDYL
+415 KLQDYL
-422 KNPESESEKI
+422 KNLEPESEKV

-445 TSSAYKEQNKDK
+445 TTSAYKEQNKDK
-457 SHYISLANR
+457 PQFISLATR
-466 PVNSEDLS
+466 PVNSEDRS

-491 NQDCDDILL
+491 NPDCDDILL

-531 LLSGTYRT
+531 LLSGTYRA
-539 HLISQGHLKVR
+539 HMISQGHLKER
-550 IIPKAEIT
+550 IIPKAEIN

>member
-1 MLEKIIL
+1 
-8 RNKKDDSWRI
+8 
-18 FSSPLEVLCTHDL
+18 
-31 NQVKDVLNEVQN
+31 
-43 KVEKKKLIAAG
+43 
-54 YLSYEAAPAF
+54 
-64 DNAYSV
+64 
-70 NEKGSLPLIC
+70 
-80 FGLFKDYKIEKTLE
+80 
-94 SQKLK
+94 
-99 SAEAIEWEITTDRT
+99 
-113 LYENHLKYIKD
+113 
-124 QIKLGNTYQVNY
+124 
-136 TLRKHSKTIT
+136 
-146 NPYGFFLEKAQDA
+146 
-159 PYAAFFDSDEHTI
+159 
-172 ISMSP
+172 
-177 ELFFKL
+177 
-183 SGKSLIC
+183 
-190 KPMKGTSKRGKTLHE
+190 MKGTSKRGKTLHK

-349 DSEVQKEWDEC
+349 DSESQKEWDEC

-366 LSANSQNFELFETM
+366 LSASSQNFELFETM
-380 RWDSSKRIFL
+380 LWNSSKKIFL

-405 NFKFHREKIN
+405 NYKFHSEKIS

-422 KNPESESEKI
+422 KNMEPESEKV

-445 TSSAYKEQNKDK
+445 TTSAYKEQNKDK
-457 SHYISLANR
+457 PQFISLATR
-466 PVNSEDLS
+466 PVNSEDRS

-479 TNRSVYENAIGE
+479 TNRSVYEDAIGE
-491 NQDCDDILL
+491 NPDCDDILL

-539 HLISQGHLKVR
+539 HMISQGHLKER
-550 IIPKAEIT
+550 IIPKAEIN

>member
-18 FSSPLEVLCTHDL
+18 FSSPVEVLYTHEL
-31 NQVKDVLNEVQN
+31 QNVKEVLNKAQN
-43 KVEKKKLIAAG
+43 KVEKKNLIAAG

-64 DNAYSV
+64 DSAYCV
-70 NEKGSLPLIC
+70 NKKGSLPLIC
-80 FGLFKDYKIEKTLE
+80 FGLFKDYKTEITLE
-94 SQKLK
+94 SNNHE
-99 SAEAIEWEITTDRT
+99 SAEAIEWEIATNQTH
-113 LYENHLKYIKD
+113 YEIHLKYIKD

-136 TLRKHSKTIT
+136 TLRKHSKCIA
-146 NPYGFFLEKAQDA
+146 NPYGFFLEKVQDA
-159 PYAAFFDSDEHTI
+159 PYAAFIESDEHTI
-172 ISMSP
+172 ISTSP

-183 SGKSLIC
+183 SDESLIC
-190 KPMKGTSKRGKTLHE
+190 KPMKGTSKRGRTLNE
-205 DIALME
+205 DIALMK

-260 TSSIESQTSASI
+260 TSSVKSQTRASI
-272 TGIFEALFP
+272 TAIFEALFP

-326 IRTILSDKKACRS
+326 IRTILSNKKIDRS

-349 DSEVQKEWDEC
+349 DSEWEKEWDEC

-366 LSANSQNFELFETM
+366 LSVSHQNFELFETM
-380 RWDSSKRIFL
+380 RWDSNRGIFL
-390 EKLHLDR
+390 EELHLNR

-405 NFKFHREKIN
+405 NFKFSHEKIN
-415 DKLQDYL
+415 DKLHDYL
-422 KNPESESEKI
+422 KNLEPESEKI
-432 IRLFLAKDGEIRL
+432 IRLFLAKDGETRL
-445 TSSAYKEQNKDK
+445 TTSAYKEHNKDK
-457 SHYISLANR
+457 SQLISLAMQ
-466 PVNSEDLS
+466 PVDSDDLS

-479 TNRSVYENAIGE
+479 TIRGIYEDATGE
-491 NQDCDDILL
+491 NPDCDDVLL
-500 WNEAGNITES
+500 WNEDGHITES
-510 TISNV
+510 TISNI

-523 YTPPVSCG
+523 FTPPISCG
-531 LLSGTYRT
+531 LLGGTYRT
-539 HLISQGHLKVR
+539 HLINQGHLVER
-550 IIPKAEIT
+550 IIPKTEIN

>member
-64 DNAYSV
+64 DSAYRV

-80 FGLFKDYKIEKTLE
+80 FGLFKDYKIERTLE
-94 SQKLK
+94 PQKLE
-99 SAEAIEWEITTDRT
+99 SAEVIEWEIMTDRT

-136 TLRKHSKTIT
+136 TLRKHTNTIS
-146 NPYGFFLEKAQDA
+146 NPYGFFLEKAKDA
-159 PYAAFFDSDEHTI
+159 PYAALIDSNEHTI

-183 SGKSLIC
+183 SGESLIC

-211 ELKNSEKDKAEN
+211 DLKNSEKDKAEN

-235 KISDTGS
+235 KISNTGS

-260 TSSIESQTSASI
+260 TSSIESQASASI

-349 DSEVQKEWDEC
+349 DSESQKEWDEC

-366 LSANSQNFELFETM
+366 LSASSQNFELFETM
-380 RWDSSKRIFL
+380 
-390 EKLHLDR
+390 
-397 LKDSAEFY
+397 
-405 NFKFHREKIN
+405 
-415 DKLQDYL
+415 
-422 KNPESESEKI
+422 
-432 IRLFLAKDGEIRL
+432 
-445 TSSAYKEQNKDK
+445 
-457 SHYISLANR
+457 
-466 PVNSEDLS
+466 
-474 LYHKT
+474 
-479 TNRSVYENAIGE
+479 
-491 NQDCDDILL
+491 
-500 WNEAGNITES
+500 
-510 TISNV
+510 
-515 IFKKDSEY
+515 
-523 YTPPVSCG
+523 PVS
-531 LLSGTYRT
+531 YT
-539 HLISQGHLKVR
+539 HLRAH
-550 IIPKAEIT
+550 ET
-558 LYSEIYLINSVR
+558 
-570 GKYPVKLI
+570 

>member
-18 FSSPLEVLCTHDL
+18 FSSPVEVLYTHEL
-31 NQVKDVLNEVQN
+31 QNVKEVLNKVQN
-43 KVEKKKLIAAG
+43 KVEKKNLIAAG

-64 DNAYSV
+64 DNAYCV
-70 NEKGSLPLIC
+70 NKKGNLPLIC
-80 FGLFKDYKIEKTLE
+80 FGLFKDYKTEITLE
-94 SQKLK
+94 SNNHE
-99 SAEAIEWEITTDRT
+99 SAEAIEWEIATNQTH
-113 LYENHLKYIKD
+113 YEIHLKYIKD

-136 TLRKHSKTIT
+136 TLRKHSKCIA
-146 NPYGFFLEKAQDA
+146 NPYGFFLEKVQDA
-159 PYAAFFDSDEHTI
+159 PYAAFIESDEHTI
-172 ISMSP
+172 ISTSP

-183 SGKSLIC
+183 SDESLIC
-190 KPMKGTSKRGKTLHE
+190 KPMKGTSKRGRTLNE
-205 DIALME
+205 DFALMK

-260 TSSIESQTSASI
+260 TSSVKSQTRASI
-272 TGIFEALFP
+272 TAIFEALFP

-326 IRTILSDKKACRS
+326 IRTILSNKKIDRS

-349 DSEVQKEWDEC
+349 DSEWEKEWDEC

-366 LSANSQNFELFETM
+366 LSVSHQNFELFETM
-380 RWDSSKRIFL
+380 RWDSNRGIFL
-390 EKLHLDR
+390 EELHLNR

-405 NFKFHREKIN
+405 SFKFSHEKIN
-415 DKLQDYL
+415 EKLHGYL
-422 KNPESESEKI
+422 KNLEPESEKI
-432 IRLFLAKDGEIRL
+432 IRLFLAKDGETHL
-445 TSSAYKEQNKDK
+445 NTSAYKEHNKDK
-457 SHYISLANR
+457 SQLISLAMQ
-466 PVNSEDLS
+466 PVDSDDLS

-479 TNRSVYENAIGE
+479 TIRGIYEDATGE
-491 NQDCDDILL
+491 NPDCDDVLL
-500 WNEAGNITES
+500 WNEDGHITES
-510 TISNV
+510 TISNI

-523 YTPPVSCG
+523 FTPPISCG
-531 LLSGTYRT
+531 LLGGTYRT
-539 HLISQGHLKVR
+539 HLINQGHLVER
-550 IIPKAEIT
+550 IIPKTEIN

>member
-18 FSSPLEVLCTHDL
+18 FSSPVEVLYTHEL
-31 NQVKDVLNEVQN
+31 QNVREVLNKVQN
-43 KVEKKKLIAAG
+43 KVEKKNLIAAG

-64 DNAYSV
+64 DSAYCV
-70 NEKGSLPLIC
+70 NKKGSLPLIC
-80 FGLFKDYKIEKTLE
+80 FGLFKDYKTEITLE
-94 SQKLK
+94 SNNHE
-99 SAEAIEWEITTDRT
+99 SAEAIEWEIATNQTH
-113 LYENHLKYIKD
+113 YETHLKYIKD

-136 TLRKHSKTIT
+136 TLRKYSKCIA
-146 NPYGFFLEKAQDA
+146 NPYGFFLEKVQDA
-159 PYAAFFDSDEHTI
+159 PYAAFIESDEHTI
-172 ISMSP
+172 ISTSP

-183 SGKSLIC
+183 SDGSLIC
-190 KPMKGTSKRGKTLHE
+190 KPMKGTSKRGRTLNE
-205 DIALME
+205 DIALMT

-260 TSSIESQTSASI
+260 TSSVKSQTRASI
-272 TGIFEALFP
+272 TAIFEALFP

-326 IRTILSDKKACRS
+326 IRTILSNKKIDRS

-349 DSEVQKEWDEC
+349 DSEWEKEWDEC

-366 LSANSQNFELFETM
+366 LSVSHQNFELFETM
-380 RWDSSKRIFL
+380 RWDSNRGIFL
-390 EKLHLDR
+390 EELHLNR

-405 NFKFHREKIN
+405 NFKFSHEKIN
-415 DKLQDYL
+415 DKLRDYL
-422 KNPESESEKI
+422 KNLDPESEKI
-432 IRLFLAKDGEIRL
+432 IRLFLAKDGETRL
-445 TSSAYKEQNKDK
+445 TTSAYKENNKDK
-457 SHYISLANR
+457 SQLISLAMQ
-466 PVNSEDLS
+466 PVDSDDLS

-479 TNRSVYENAIGE
+479 TIRGIYEDATGE
-491 NQDCDDILL
+491 NPDCDDVLL
-500 WNEAGNITES
+500 WNEDGHITES
-510 TISNV
+510 TISNI

-523 YTPPVSCG
+523 FTPPISCG
-531 LLSGTYRT
+531 LLGGTYRT
-539 HLISQGHLKVR
+539 HLINQGHLEER
-550 IIPKAEIT
+550 IIPKTEIN

>member
-18 FSSPLEVLCTHDL
+18 FSSPVEVLYTHEL
-31 NQVKDVLNEVQN
+31 QNVREVLNKVQN
-43 KVEKKKLIAAG
+43 KVEKKNLIAAG

-64 DNAYSV
+64 DNAYCV
-70 NEKGSLPLIC
+70 NKKGNLPLIC
-80 FGLFKDYKIEKTLE
+80 FGLFKDYKTEITLE
-94 SQKLK
+94 SNNHE
-99 SAEAIEWEITTDRT
+99 SAEAIEWEIATNQTH
-113 LYENHLKYIKD
+113 YETHLKYIKD

-136 TLRKHSKTIT
+136 TLRKHSKCIA
-146 NPYGFFLEKAQDA
+146 NPYGFFLEKVQDA
-159 PYAAFFDSDEHTI
+159 PYAAFIESDEHTI
-172 ISMSP
+172 ISTSP
-177 ELFFKL
+177 ELFFEL
-183 SGKSLIC
+183 SDESLIC
-190 KPMKGTSKRGKTLHE
+190 KPMKGTSKRGRTLKE
-205 DIALME
+205 DIALMK

-260 TSSIESQTSASI
+260 TSSVKSQTRASI
-272 TGIFEALFP
+272 TAIFEALFP

-326 IRTILSDKKACRS
+326 IRTILSNKKINRS

-349 DSEVQKEWDEC
+349 DSEWEKEWDEC

-366 LSANSQNFELFETM
+366 LSVSHQNFELFETM
-380 RWDSSKRIFL
+380 RWDSNRGIFL
-390 EKLHLDR
+390 EELHLNR

-405 NFKFHREKIN
+405 NFKFSRKKIN
-415 DKLQDYL
+415 DKLHDYL
-422 KNPESESEKI
+422 KNLEPESEKI
-432 IRLFLAKDGEIRL
+432 IRLFLAKDGETRL
-445 TSSAYKEQNKDK
+445 TTSAYKEHNKDK
-457 SHYISLANR
+457 THLISLAIQ
-466 PVNSEDLS
+466 PVDSDDLS

-479 TNRSVYENAIGE
+479 TIRGIYEDATGE
-491 NQDCDDILL
+491 NPDCDDVLL
-500 WNEAGNITES
+500 WNEDGHITES
-510 TISNV
+510 TISNI

-523 YTPPVSCG
+523 FTPPISCG
-531 LLSGTYRT
+531 LLGGTYRT
-539 HLISQGHLKVR
+539 HLINQGHLVER
-550 IIPKAEIT
+550 IIPKTEIN

>member
-8 RNKKDDSWRI
+8 RNKKDDSWSI
-18 FSSPLEVLCTHDL
+18 FSSPLQVLFTHDL

-43 KVEKKKLIAAG
+43 KVEKKNLIAAG

-64 DNAYSV
+64 DNAYCV
-70 NEKGSLPLIC
+70 NEKGNLPLIC
-80 FGLFKDYKIEKTLE
+80 FGLFKNYKIEKTLE
-94 SQKLK
+94 SHSLE
-99 SAEAIEWEITTDRT
+99 SAEAIEWAITTDRT
-113 LYENHLKYIKD
+113 LYENYLQYIKD

-136 TLRKHSKTIT
+136 TLRKFTECIS
-146 NPYGFFLEKAQDA
+146 NPYSFFLEKAQDA
-159 PYAAFFDSDEHTI
+159 PYAAYIESNEHTI
-172 ISMSP
+172 ISASP

-183 SGKSLIC
+183 NGESLMC
-190 KPMKGTSKRGKTLHE
+190 KPMKGTSKRGKTLHD

-260 TSSIESQTSASI
+260 TSSIKSQTSTNI

-326 IRTILSDKKACRS
+326 IRTILSDKKAYRS

-349 DSEVQKEWDEC
+349 DSESQKEWDEC

-405 NFKFHREKIN
+405 NFKFHHEKIN

-422 KNPESESEKI
+422 KNLESESERI
-432 IRLFLAKDGEIRL
+432 IRLFLAKDGDIRL
-445 TSSAYKEQNKDK
+445 TTSAYKKQNKDK
-457 SHYISLANR
+457 PQFISFAMR
-466 PVNSEDLS
+466 PINSEDRS

-491 NQDCDDILL
+491 NPVCDDILL
-500 WNEAGNITES
+500 WNEDGNITES

-515 IFKKDSEY
+515 IFKKDSKY
-523 YTPPVSCG
+523 YTPPISCG
-531 LLSGTYRT
+531 LLGGTYRT
-539 HLISQGHLKVR
+539 HLINQGHLEER
-550 IIPKAEIT
+550 IIPKTEIN

>member
-18 FSSPLEVLCTHDL
+18 FSSPLEVLYTHDL
-31 NQVKDVLNEVQN
+31 NHVKDVLNEVQN

-94 SQKLK
+94 SQKFE
-99 SAEAIEWEITTDRT
+99 SAEVIEWEVTTDRT
-113 LYENHLKYIKD
+113 LYESHLKYIKD

-136 TLRKHSKTIT
+136 TLRKHTNTIS
-146 NPYGFFLEKAQDA
+146 NPYGFFLEKAKDA
-159 PYAAFFDSDEHTI
+159 PYAALIDSDEHAI

-183 SGKSLIC
+183 SGDSLIC

-211 ELKNSEKDKAEN
+211 DLKNSEKDKAEN

-235 KISDTGS
+235 KISNTGS
-242 VKVLSEFDIEKYP
+242 VKVLSEFDIEKYS

-260 TSSIESQTSASI
+260 TSSIKSRTSTSI

-300 EDQPRE
+300 EGQPRE

-326 IRTILSDKKACRS
+326 IRTILSHKRACRS

-380 RWDSSKRIFL
+380 RRDSNKRIFL

-415 DKLQDYL
+415 DKLQNYL
-422 KNPESESEKI
+422 KNLEPESEKI

-445 TSSAYKEQNKDK
+445 TTSTYKEQNKDK
-457 SHYISLANR
+457 PHYISLAMR

-479 TNRSVYENAIGE
+479 TNRSVYEDAIGE
-491 NQDCDDILL
+491 NPDCDDILL

-531 LLSGTYRT
+531 LLSGTYRA
-539 HLISQGHLKVR
+539 HLISQGHLKER
-550 IIPKAEIT
+550 IIPKAEIN

>member
-18 FSSPLEVLCTHDL
+18 FSSPVEVLYTHDL
-31 NQVKDVLNEVQN
+31 QNVREVLNKVQN
-43 KVEKKKLIAAG
+43 KVEKKNLIAAG

-64 DNAYSV
+64 DNAYCV
-70 NEKGSLPLIC
+70 NKKGSLPLIC
-80 FGLFKDYKIEKTLE
+80 FGLFKDYKTEITLE
-94 SQKLK
+94 SNNHE
-99 SAEAIEWEITTDRT
+99 SAEAIEWEIATNQTH
-113 LYENHLKYIKD
+113 YETHLKYIKD

-136 TLRKHSKTIT
+136 TLRKHSSCIA
-146 NPYGFFLEKAQDA
+146 NPYGFFLEKVQDA
-159 PYAAFFDSDEHTI
+159 PYAAFIESDEHTI
-172 ISMSP
+172 ISTSP

-183 SGKSLIC
+183 SDESLIC
-190 KPMKGTSKRGKTLHE
+190 KPMKGTSKRGRTLKE
-205 DIALME
+205 DIALMK

-260 TSSIESQTSASI
+260 TSSVKSQTRASI
-272 TGIFEALFP
+272 TAIFEALFP

-326 IRTILSDKKACRS
+326 IRTILSNKKIDRS

-349 DSEVQKEWDEC
+349 DSEWKKEWDEC

-366 LSANSQNFELFETM
+366 LSVSHQNFELFETM
-380 RWDSSKRIFL
+380 RWDSNRGIFL
-390 EKLHLDR
+390 EELHLNR

-405 NFKFHREKIN
+405 NFKFSHEKIN
-415 DKLQDYL
+415 DKLHDYL
-422 KNPESESEKI
+422 KNLEPESEKI

-445 TSSAYKEQNKDK
+445 TTSAYKEHNKDK
-457 SHYISLANR
+457 SQLISLAMQ
-466 PVNSEDLS
+466 PVDSDDLS

-479 TNRSVYENAIGE
+479 TIRGIYEDATGE
-491 NQDCDDILL
+491 NPDCDDVLL
-500 WNEAGNITES
+500 WNEDGHITES
-510 TISNV
+510 TISNI

-523 YTPPVSCG
+523 FTPPISCG
-531 LLSGTYRT
+531 LLGGTYRT
-539 HLISQGHLKVR
+539 HLINQGHLVER
-550 IIPKAEIT
+550 IIPKTEIN

>member
-18 FSSPLEVLCTHDL
+18 FSSPVEVLFTHDL
-31 NQVKDVLNEVQN
+31 QNVREVLNKVQN
-43 KVEKKKLIAAG
+43 KVEKKNLIAAG

-64 DNAYSV
+64 DNAYCV
-70 NEKGSLPLIC
+70 NKKGNLPLIC
-80 FGLFKDYKIEKTLE
+80 FGLFKDYKTEITLE
-94 SQKLK
+94 SNNHE
-99 SAEAIEWEITTDRT
+99 SAEAIEWEIATNQTH
-113 LYENHLKYIKD
+113 YETHLKYIKD

-136 TLRKHSKTIT
+136 TLRKHSKCIA
-146 NPYGFFLEKAQDA
+146 NPYGFFLEKVQDA
-159 PYAAFFDSDEHTI
+159 PYAAFIESDEHTI
-172 ISMSP
+172 ISTSP

-183 SGKSLIC
+183 SDESLIC
-190 KPMKGTSKRGKTLHE
+190 KPMKGTSKRGRTLNE
-205 DIALME
+205 DIALMK

-260 TSSIESQTSASI
+260 TSSVKSQTRASI
-272 TGIFEALFP
+272 TAIFEALFP

-326 IRTILSDKKACRS
+326 IRTILSNKKIDRS

-349 DSEVQKEWDEC
+349 DSEWEKEWDEC

-366 LSANSQNFELFETM
+366 LSVSHQNFELFETM
-380 RWDSSKRIFL
+380 RWDSNRGIFL
-390 EKLHLDR
+390 EELHLNR

-405 NFKFHREKIN
+405 NFKFSHEKIN
-415 DKLQDYL
+415 DKLHDYL
-422 KNPESESEKI
+422 KNLEPESEKI
-432 IRLFLAKDGEIRL
+432 IRLFLAKDGETRL
-445 TSSAYKEQNKDK
+445 TTSAYKEHNKDK
-457 SHYISLANR
+457 YQLISLAMQ
-466 PVNSEDLS
+466 PVDSDDLS

-479 TNRSVYENAIGE
+479 TIRGIYEDATGE
-491 NQDCDDILL
+491 NPDCDDVLL
-500 WNEAGNITES
+500 WNEDGHITES
-510 TISNV
+510 TISNI

-523 YTPPVSCG
+523 FTPPISCG
-531 LLSGTYRT
+531 LLGGTYRT
-539 HLISQGHLKVR
+539 HLINQGHLVER
-550 IIPKAEIT
+550 IIPKTEIN

>member
-8 RNKKDDSWRI
+8 RNKKDDSWSI
-18 FSSPLEVLCTHDL
+18 FSSPLQVLFTHDL

-43 KVEKKKLIAAG
+43 KVEKKNLIAAG

-64 DNAYSV
+64 DNAYCV
-70 NEKGSLPLIC
+70 NEKGNLPLIC
-80 FGLFKDYKIEKTLE
+80 FGLFKNYKIEKTLE
-94 SQKLK
+94 SHSLE
-99 SAEAIEWEITTDRT
+99 SAEAIEWAITTDRT
-113 LYENHLKYIKD
+113 LYENHLQYIKD

-136 TLRKHSKTIT
+136 TLRKFSECIS
-146 NPYGFFLEKAQDA
+146 NPYSFFLEKAQDA
-159 PYAAFFDSDEHTI
+159 PHAAYIESNEHTI
-172 ISMSP
+172 ISASP

-183 SGKSLIC
+183 NGESLMC
-190 KPMKGTSKRGKTLHE
+190 KPMKGTSKRGKTLHD

-260 TSSIESQTSASI
+260 TSSIKSQTSTNI

-349 DSEVQKEWDEC
+349 DSESHKEWDEC

-380 RWDSSKRIFL
+380 RWESSKRIFL

-405 NFKFHREKIN
+405 NFKFHHEKIN

-422 KNPESESEKI
+422 KNLESESERI
-432 IRLFLAKDGEIRL
+432 IRLFLAKDGDIRL
-445 TSSAYKEQNKDK
+445 TTSAYKKQNKDK
-457 SHYISLANR
+457 PQFISFAMR
-466 PVNSEDLS
+466 PINSEDRS

-491 NQDCDDILL
+491 NPVCDDILL
-500 WNEAGNITES
+500 WNEDGNITES

-515 IFKKDSEY
+515 IFKKDSKY
-523 YTPPVSCG
+523 YTPPISCG
-531 LLSGTYRT
+531 LLGGTYRT
-539 HLISQGHLKVR
+539 HLINQGHLEER
-550 IIPKAEIT
+550 IIPKTEIN

>member
-18 FSSPLEVLCTHDL
+18 FSSPVEVLFTHDL
-31 NQVKDVLNEVQN
+31 QNVREVLNKVQN
-43 KVEKKKLIAAG
+43 KVEKKNLIAAG

-64 DNAYSV
+64 DNAYCV
-70 NEKGSLPLIC
+70 NKKGNLPLIC
-80 FGLFKDYKIEKTLE
+80 FGLFKDYKTEITLE
-94 SQKLK
+94 SNNHE
-99 SAEAIEWEITTDRT
+99 SAEAIEWEIATNQTH
-113 LYENHLKYIKD
+113 YEIYLKYIKD

-136 TLRKHSKTIT
+136 TLRKHSSCIA
-146 NPYGFFLEKAQDA
+146 NPYGFFLEKVQDA
-159 PYAAFFDSDEHTI
+159 PYAAFIESDEHTI
-172 ISMSP
+172 ISTSP

-183 SGKSLIC
+183 SDESLIC
-190 KPMKGTSKRGKTLHE
+190 KPMKGTSKRGRTLKE
-205 DIALME
+205 DIALMK

-260 TSSIESQTSASI
+260 TSSVKSQTRASI
-272 TGIFEALFP
+272 TAIFEALFP

-326 IRTILSDKKACRS
+326 IRTILSNKKIDRS

-349 DSEVQKEWDEC
+349 DSEWEKEWDEC

-366 LSANSQNFELFETM
+366 LSVSHQNFELFETM
-380 RWDSSKRIFL
+380 RWDSNRGIFL
-390 EKLHLDR
+390 EELHLNR

-405 NFKFHREKIN
+405 NFKFSHEKIN
-415 DKLQDYL
+415 DKLHDYL
-422 KNPESESEKI
+422 KNLEPESEKI
-432 IRLFLAKDGEIRL
+432 IRLFLAKDGETRL
-445 TSSAYKEQNKDK
+445 TTSAYKEHNKDK
-457 SHYISLANR
+457 SQLISLAMQ
-466 PVNSEDLS
+466 PVDSDDLS

-479 TNRSVYENAIGE
+479 TIRGIYEDATGE
-491 NQDCDDILL
+491 NPDCDDVLL
-500 WNEAGNITES
+500 WNEDGHITES
-510 TISNV
+510 TISNI

-523 YTPPVSCG
+523 FTPPISCG
-531 LLSGTYRT
+531 LLGGTYRT
-539 HLISQGHLKVR
+539 HLINQGHLVER
-550 IIPKAEIT
+550 IIPKTEIN

>member
-18 FSSPLEVLCTHDL
+18 FSSPVEVLYTHDL
-31 NQVKDVLNEVQN
+31 QNVREVLNKVQN
-43 KVEKKKLIAAG
+43 KVEKKNLIAAG

-64 DNAYSV
+64 DNAYCV
-70 NEKGSLPLIC
+70 NKKGNLPLIC
-80 FGLFKDYKIEKTLE
+80 FGLFKDYKTEITLE
-94 SQKLK
+94 SNNHE
-99 SAEAIEWEITTDRT
+99 SAEAIEWEIATNQTH
-113 LYENHLKYIKD
+113 YETHLKYIKD

-136 TLRKHSKTIT
+136 TLRKHSKCIA
-146 NPYGFFLEKAQDA
+146 NPYGFFLEKVQDA
-159 PYAAFFDSDEHTI
+159 PYAAFIESDEHTI
-172 ISMSP
+172 ISTSP

-183 SGKSLIC
+183 SDESLIC
-190 KPMKGTSKRGKTLHE
+190 KPMKGTSKRGRTLNE
-205 DIALME
+205 DIALMK

-260 TSSIESQTSASI
+260 TSSVKSQTRASI
-272 TGIFEALFP
+272 TAIFEALFP

-326 IRTILSDKKACRS
+326 IRTILSNKKIDRS

-349 DSEVQKEWDEC
+349 DSEWEKEWDEC

-366 LSANSQNFELFETM
+366 LSVSHQNFELFETM
-380 RWDSSKRIFL
+380 RWDSNRGIFL
-390 EKLHLDR
+390 EELHLNR

-405 NFKFHREKIN
+405 NFKFSHEKIN
-415 DKLQDYL
+415 DKLHDYL
-422 KNPESESEKI
+422 KNLEPESEKI
-432 IRLFLAKDGEIRL
+432 IRLFLAKDGETRL
-445 TSSAYKEQNKDK
+445 TTSAYKEHNKDK
-457 SHYISLANR
+457 SQLISLAMQ
-466 PVNSEDLS
+466 PVDSDDLS

-479 TNRSVYENAIGE
+479 TIRGIYEDATGE
-491 NQDCDDILL
+491 NPDCDDVLL
-500 WNEAGNITES
+500 WNEDGHITES
-510 TISNV
+510 TISNI

-523 YTPPVSCG
+523 FTPPISCG
-531 LLSGTYRT
+531 LLGGTYRT
-539 HLISQGHLKVR
+539 HLINQGHLVER
-550 IIPKAEIT
+550 IIPKTEIN

>member
-18 FSSPLEVLCTHDL
+18 FSSPVEVLYTHDL
-31 NQVKDVLNEVQN
+31 NHVKDVLNEVQN
-43 KVEKKKLIAAG
+43 KVEKKKSIAAG

-80 FGLFKDYKIEKTLE
+80 FGLFKDYKIEKILE
-94 SQKLK
+94 SQKLE
-99 SAEAIEWEITTDRT
+99 SAEAIEWEVTTDRT
-113 LYENHLKYIKD
+113 LYESHLKYIKD

-136 TLRKHSKTIT
+136 TLRKHSNTIS
-146 NPYGFFLEKAQDA
+146 NPYDFFLEKAQDA
-159 PYAAFFDSDEHTI
+159 PYAAFIDSDEHTI

-183 SGKSLIC
+183 SGDSLIC

-205 DIALME
+205 DIVLME
-211 ELKNSEKDKAEN
+211 DLKNSEKDQAEN

-235 KISDTGS
+235 KISNTGS

-260 TSSIESQTSASI
+260 TSSIESQANASI

-326 IRTILSDKKACRS
+326 IRTILSDKKAHRS

-349 DSEVQKEWDEC
+349 DSEIQKEWDEC

-366 LSANSQNFELFETM
+366 LSAGSQDFELFETM
-380 RWDSSKRIFL
+380 RWNSSKKIFL

-405 NFKFHREKIN
+405 DYKFHHEKISN
-415 DKLQDYL
+415 KLQDYL
-422 KNPESESEKI
+422 KNLEPESEKV

-445 TSSAYKEQNKDK
+445 TTSAYKEQNKDK
-457 SHYISLANR
+457 PQFISLATR
-466 PVNSEDLS
+466 PVNSEDRS

-491 NQDCDDILL
+491 NPDCDDILL

-531 LLSGTYRT
+531 LLSGTYRA
-539 HLISQGHLKVR
+539 HLISQGHLKER
-550 IIPKAEIT
+550 IIPKAEIN